1 MSVNGSGEEGIL
13 LAREQ
18 FRVVMGDTDA
28 ARVIYFGAPLGWAE
42 RLMTTWFAD
51 AGLPTSSTIDSGRGY
66 PAVRAEVAYRSPL
79 RLDDQVFGTLLTGAI
94 TNRSVTFHAQ
104 FATGFEAPPAVEVWL
119 TKVHVRFDVDGSEA
133 IPLDASL
140 LAAFDRGFVEPQTQ

>member
-1 MSVNGSGEEGIL
+1 MSVNGSGKEGLL

-28 ARVIYFGAPLGWAE
+28 ARVIYFGAPLRWAE

-51 AGLPTSSTIDSGRGY
+51 AGLPTSNAIDSGRGY
-66 PAVRAEVAYRSPL
+66 PAVRTEVAYRSPL
-79 RLDDQVFGTLLTGAI
+79 RLDDRVFGTLSTGGV

-104 FATGFEAPPAVEVWL
+104 FATGLATAPAVEVWL
-119 TKVHVRFDVDGSEA
+119 TKVHVRFGVDRVDGAEA
-133 IPLDASL
+133 IPLDTSL
-140 LAAFDRGFVEPQTQ
+140 LAALDRGFVEP

>member
-1 MSVNGSGEEGIL
+1 MSVNGSDRQGIV

-42 RLMTTWFAD
+42 RLMTTWLAD
-51 AGLPTSSTIDSGRGY
+51 AGLPTSVTLDSGRGY
-66 PAVRAEVAYRSPL
+66 PAVRAEVSYHSAL
-79 RLDDQVFGTLLTGAI
+79 RLDDRVFATLLTGAI

-104 FATGFEAPPAVEVWL
+104 FATGFATAPAVEVWL
-119 TKVHVRFDVDGSEA
+119 TKVHVRFGADGSDA
-133 IPLDASL
+133 IPLDPSL
-140 LAAFDRGFVEPQTQ
+140 LAAFDRGFVAPQTQ